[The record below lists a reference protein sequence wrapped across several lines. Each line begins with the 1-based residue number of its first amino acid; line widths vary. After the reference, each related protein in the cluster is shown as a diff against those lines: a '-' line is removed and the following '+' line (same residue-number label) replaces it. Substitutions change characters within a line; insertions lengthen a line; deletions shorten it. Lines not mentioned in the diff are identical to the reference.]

1 MKYEY
6 IDKEE
11 LFLKNGINIV
21 YGDKCTGKTTSVI
34 KALNRNSI
42 EPIVLDY
49 DNNPRIEGLKYINVP
64 GSKEVIEDILN
75 LESNHEVIIIDHLDG
90 FANGDYMSE
99 ERASIIIDI
108 LKGLREKHTVILLA
122 HATMYRSA
130 TRVSYAFRG
139 NDKIP
144 NNADTVYSLN
154 NKATLVIE
162 KRRGTAK
169 ADINNWMR
177 G

>member
-1 MKYEY
+1 MLKQFLLDKYGEKYMEYEY
-6 IDKEE
+6 IDKEQ

-34 KALNRNSI
+34 TALNKSDI

-49 DNNPRIEGLKYINVP
+49 DNNPQIKELKYINIR
-64 GSKEVIEDILN
+64 GSKEVVLDILE
-75 LESNHEVIIIDHLDG
+75 LKSNHEVLIIDHLDG

-99 ERASIIIDI
+99 ERASIIIDT

-130 TRVSYAFRG
+130 TKVSYAFRG

-154 NKATLVIE
+154 N
-162 KRRGTAK
+162 
-169 ADINNWMR
+169 
-177 G
+177 